1 MWIKGKIKK
10 DLLETTWRG
19 LKSYLKELKLEKLN
33 LKKETLQDETEF
45 KSKDKKSENE
55 KRRIGSSISNI
66 TNKESG

>member
-19 LKSYLKELKLEKLN
+19 LRIEIRETEFE
-33 LKKETLQDETEF
+33 KETLQDETEF

-55 KRRIGSSISNI
+55 KRRVGSSISNI